1 MDPARLAVWTSIGV
15 NYSTFQPSNNQILTR
30 YLLKF
35 GAGGK
40 AADLH
45 EDDLGLVLEDSTDGA
60 STSGGEVYV
69 QTPDQTPDGD

>member
-15 NYSTFQPSNNQILTR
+15 NYSTFQPSNKQILER

-35 GAGGK
+35 GARAVIK
-40 AADLH
+40 AANLH
-45 EDDLGLVLEDSTDGA
+45 EDDLGLLDADSTEGA

-69 QTPDQTPDGD
+69 QTPDGE